1 MRSLLLK
8 IYLYI
13 LYFFYILPK
22 AFLNFL
28 VNKDVLKLKLGK
40 YDSLLDDYNKK
51 HNIDSK
57 KVSKNKLE
65 KEELQETP
73 DDKYPLW

>member
-1 MRSLLLK
+1 MK

-28 VNKDVLKLKLGK
+28 LSKDVLKLKLGK
-40 YDSLLDDYNKK
+40 YESLLDDYSKNL
-51 HNIDSK
+51 NIDSK
-57 KVSKNKLE
+57 KVSKKKVE
-65 KEELQETP
+65 KEEFQETP